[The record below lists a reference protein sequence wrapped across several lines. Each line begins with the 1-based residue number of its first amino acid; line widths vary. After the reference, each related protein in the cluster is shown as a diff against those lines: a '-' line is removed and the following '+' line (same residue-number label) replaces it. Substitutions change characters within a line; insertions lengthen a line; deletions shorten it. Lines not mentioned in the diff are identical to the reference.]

1 MGEPAFK
8 PDVFQAVADPTR
20 RRLLTL
26 LADKEMPIAAI
37 SDCFPISRSA
47 VNKHLHVL
55 LDAGLLHSRR
65 TGRETRYRLRPEPLA
80 QLKDWLAFFD
90 QYWDD
95 KLALLK
101 QYVES
106 ENE

>member
-65 TGRETRYRLRPEPLA
+65 IGRETRYRLRPEPLA